1 MPERTM
7 DSWSL
12 MIDGAEAI
20 GEGFIHFEYTSKEYE
35 ISPRIEHYIG
45 LIEVLGKSGR
55 LNQALEFVE
64 NQETMNML
72 EGRNK
77 LAEYQL
83 PPKIEKVVVKE
94 QVYVPDTRY
103 VLHDIDQEAKEQKLL
118 YHSERLAIAYGMIS
132 TSARAPRRI
141 IKNSEYVAT
150 VIMQSRS
157 CPELLEEFIVRD
169 DKRFHHFNDGKCS
182 CGDYWLNLLI

>member
-1 MPERTM
+1 MMNLARAQGDVDLEDR
-7 DSWSL
+7 
-12 MIDGAEAI
+12 I
-20 GEGFIHFEYTSKEYE
+20 GELMVSTDPSTTVASKIQTPPAKRRY
-35 ISPRIEHYIG
+35 G
-45 LIEVLGKSGR
+45 L
-55 LNQALEFVE
+55 
-64 NQETMNML
+64 NML

-83 PPKIEKVVVKE
+83 PPKIEKVVKE
-94 QVYVPDTRY
+94 QVFVPDTRY
-103 VLHDIDQEAKEQKLL
+103 VLHDIDQETKEKALF

-157 CPELLEEFIVRD
+157 CPELLEEIIVRD
-169 DKRFHHFNDGKCS
+169 DKRFHHFKDGKCS